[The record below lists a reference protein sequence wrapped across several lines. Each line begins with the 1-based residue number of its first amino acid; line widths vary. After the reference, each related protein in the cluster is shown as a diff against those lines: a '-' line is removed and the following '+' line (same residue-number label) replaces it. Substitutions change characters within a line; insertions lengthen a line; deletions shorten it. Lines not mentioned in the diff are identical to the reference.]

1 MHPAY
6 SVILFT
12 TSSGAGYGLLFWLA
26 LGHAFGAFDGARWFS
41 FIALAIALA
50 LITVGLLASTFHL
63 GHPERAHRAF
73 SQWRSSWLSREGVAA
88 VATYVPAG
96 LLGLIWLFGLSAGGL
111 LPVLALLAAIGAAVT
126 VYCTGMIYASLRTI
140 RQWNMALVP
149 WIYMALAAATGALLL
164 GVIASFGGL
173 FSCWMGI
180 VGLVSIVAAAVMK
193 WVYWKQVD
201 RDPGKYTAEMALGLP
216 GLKSVKPLDPP
227 HTKPNFV
234 MREMGY
240 SVARKHAEKLR
251 MVTLIALFV
260 VPASL
265 VLIALLS
272 GFTAVGFVLAVLAA
286 GIGVVTE
293 RWLFF
298 AEATHVSML
307 YYSAQRA

>member
-12 TSSGAGYGLLFWLA
+12 TSSGAGYGLLFWLS
-26 LGHAFGAFDGARWFS
+26 LGHTFGAFDGARWFS
-41 FIALAIALA
+41 FIALAIALS

-96 LLGLIWLFGLSAGGL
+96 LLGLIWLFGLDAGAL
-111 LPVLALLAAIGAAVT
+111 VPVLALLAAIGAAVT

-164 GVIASFGGL
+164 GVIASLGGL
-173 FSCWMGI
+173 FSGWMGI
-180 VGLVSIVAAAVMK
+180 VGLASIVAAATMK

-201 RDPGKYTAEMALGLP
+201 GNEGKYTAEMALGLP

-240 SVARKHAEKLR
+240 SVARKHADKLR
-251 MVTLIALFV
+251 LVTLVVLFV
-260 VPASL
+260 MPLLFVFF
-265 VLIALLS
+265 ALLT
-272 GFTAVGFVLAVLAA
+272 GFSAVWFVLATIAA

-307 YYSAQRA
+307 YYGAQRA